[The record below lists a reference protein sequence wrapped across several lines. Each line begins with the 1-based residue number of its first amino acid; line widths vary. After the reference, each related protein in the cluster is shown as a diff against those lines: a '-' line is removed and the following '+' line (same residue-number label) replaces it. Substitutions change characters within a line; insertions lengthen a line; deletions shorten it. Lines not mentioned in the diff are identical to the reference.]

1 MTTETF
7 DVLITGAGVTGI
19 GTACHLLRELPRT
32 TFAVLE
38 KEETFGGTWLTNR
51 YPGARSDSSL
61 YTYSYHFKP
70 WTGSPLATRTEILA
84 YLSQVIESHGLKD
97 RIRYGT
103 TVVSADWSSRDQL
116 WTVEVARKGG
126 GRQRLKARFLA
137 MGPGYYQHRK
147 GYTPDW
153 PGFADYRGQVVHPQ
167 DWPDDLDYNGRSM
180 IVVGSGSTA
189 ATLVPALAETSGPIT
204 LLQRS
209 PGYFDTA
216 DNADPLVDE
225 LKRLRID
232 ESWIHEIARRKS
244 LINYEAFVRR
254 TFEEPDAVRAELIAN
269 ARAFLGEDYD
279 VATHFTP
286 RYRPWQQRLCWT
298 PGGDLFKAIRSGRV
312 TVVTEE
318 IERFTR
324 SEIVLRSGRRLAA
337 DIVVTA
343 TGFDILVLGGI
354 PLSKDGEAIDL
365 GRTVNYRGMMLSG
378 VPNLMWTFGY
388 LRASWTL
395 RVDMNCQF
403 LCRLLSHM
411 REKGFRS
418 ATPELLPEERGLPLL
433 PWVDPES
440 FNPAYIFRSI
450 DKLPKR
456 IARKEWQ
463 HLHDYSAEKDEIPA
477 IDLEDGRLVY
487 A

>member
-1 MTTETF
+1 VSSEAF
-7 DVLITGAGVTGI
+7 DVLIVGAGVTGI
-19 GTACHLLRELPRT
+19 GTACHLLRELPGTR
-32 TFAVLE
+32 FAILE
-38 KEETFGGTWLTNR
+38 KEETFGGTWHTNR

-61 YTYSYHFKP
+61 YTYSYRFKP
-70 WTGSPLATRTEILA
+70 WTGSPLATRLEILA
-84 YLSQVIESHGLKD
+84 YLKEIIAETGLE
-97 RIRYGT
+97 RLIRYGHS
-103 TVVSADWSSRDQL
+103 VVSADWSSREKL
-116 WTVEVARKGG
+116 WRVEVARKGG
-126 GRQRLKARFLA
+126 GSERLKARFLA
-137 MGPGYYQHRK
+137 MGPGYYHHRQ

-153 PGFADYRGQVVHPQ
+153 PGLPDYRGRVVHPQ
-167 DWPDDLDYNGRSM
+167 NWPDDLDYEGRSM
-180 IVVGSGSTA
+180 IVIGSGSTA
-189 ATLVPALAETSGPIT
+189 ATLVPALAGTAGPIT

-225 LKRLRID
+225 LRRLKID
-232 ESWIHEIARRKS
+232 ETWIFEIARRKS
-244 LINYEAFVRR
+244 LVDYEAFVRR
-254 TFEEPDAVRAELIAN
+254 ALDEPDAVKAELIAN
-269 ARAFLGEDYD
+269 VRTLLGEDYD

-286 RYRPWQQRLCWT
+286 RYRPWQQRLCWI
-298 PGGDLFKAIRSGRV
+298 PGGDLLKAVRDGRV
-312 TVVTEE
+312 RVVTDE
-318 IERFTR
+318 IERFTP
-324 SEIVLRSGRRLAA
+324 SEIILKSGKRLAA

-343 TGFDILVLGGI
+343 TGFDILILGGI
-354 PLSKDGEAIDL
+354 RLSKDGNAIDL
-365 GRTVNYRGMMLSG
+365 GKTVNYRGMMFSG

-403 LCRLLSHM
+403 LCRLLKHM
-411 REKGFRS
+411 AANGLLS
-418 ATPELLPEERGLPLL
+418 ATPELLPQERELPRL